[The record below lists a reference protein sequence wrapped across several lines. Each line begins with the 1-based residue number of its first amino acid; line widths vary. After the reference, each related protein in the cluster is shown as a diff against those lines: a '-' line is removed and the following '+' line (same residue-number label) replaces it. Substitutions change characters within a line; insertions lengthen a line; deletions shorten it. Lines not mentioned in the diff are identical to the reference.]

1 MNEFAGLSDD
11 ELRAAA
17 QRLLAALR
25 KGGQKSMIEEL
36 LKRWLNVTLKDSV
49 FNRAG
54 DNIDLVMKPTLWPV
68 SIEWEKK
75 HTGVLFLGY
84 AANSEEAYKFARFGE
99 ANAWMFKRWGK
110 AEALR
115 RIRKMWVNEKR
126 IMEIE
131 KTLDKGKK
139 KAHSGFGHVSPERKE
154 S

>member
-1 MNEFAGLSDD
+1 MNEFAKLSDD
-11 ELRAAA
+11 ELRVAA
-17 QRLLAALR
+17 QGVLRASR
-25 KGGQKSMIEEL
+25 KGGQRDMVEEL
-36 LKRWLNVTLKDSV
+36 LKRWLNVVLKDSV

-99 ANAWMFKRWGK
+99 AQAWMFKRWGK

-131 KTLDKGKK
+131 KTLDK
-139 KAHSGFGHVSPERKE
+139 RKVRRDPVG
-154 S
+154 